1 MLRMLKA
8 QYGIMVNYILLVTQM
23 SMTPLIESQKLNRF
37 YCHSYGKGLSG
48 GRIEAEEES
57 PFLSPSG
64 GLCPETE
71 Y

>member
-1 MLRMLKA
+1 
-8 QYGIMVNYILLVTQM
+8 M
-23 SMTPLIESQKLNRF
+23 SMTPLIEPQKLNRF
-37 YCHSYGKGLSG
+37 YCHSHGKGLSG

>member
-1 MLRMLKA
+1 
-8 QYGIMVNYILLVTQM
+8 
-23 SMTPLIESQKLNRF
+23 MTPLIEPQKLNRF

-48 GRIEAEEES
+48 GRIDTEEES

-71 Y
+71 YQVLLSMCGEVLNS

>member
-8 QYGIMVNYILLVTQM
+8 QYDIMVNYILLVTQL
-23 SMTPLIESQKLNRF
+23 SMTPLNRF
-37 YCHSYGKGLSG
+37 YCHSYGKRLSG
-48 GRIEAEEES
+48 GRIEAEEEP
-57 PFLSPSG
+57 PFLFPSG